1 VLNEKKKIILI
12 VYNKLFW
19 EAIKIYL
26 QNILSYEIINESSDG
41 NDFLSQKNI
50 NQSDVLIID
59 IRIPQ
64 MDGIEIVKQILYNS
78 CNTKIIALLNN
89 YDNIY
94 LQEIIKVGFKACVYK
109 SKINEELDN
118 AIKKVLEGKVYFPKE
133 MKH

>member
-1 VLNEKKKIILI
+1 MLNEKKKIILI